1 MNLKTELLKE
11 NSKSRVNRVVNYIGS
26 NPKRFELLIQIYLKG
41 PYRVTQRAAWP
52 ISYCVEAHPSLIAP
66 HLKTLL
72 DYLKKPDLHDSIK
85 RNTVRLLQFAPIPK
99 RYYGRIADICFSYL
113 ENRKEAVA
121 IKAFSLTVLSRI
133 IKDEPDLQKSLR
145 LMIEDQMPYAKPAF
159 KVRARTVLNQMN
171 RDLTQS
177 QTS

>member
-1 MNLKTELLKE
+1 MNLKTELLRE
-11 NSKSRVNRVVNYIGS
+11 NSKAQVNRVVNYIGS
-26 NPKRFELLIQIYLKG
+26 DPKKFKQLIQIYLNG

-52 ISYCVEAHPSLIAP
+52 MSYCVEAHPTLITP

-72 DYLKKPDLHDSIK
+72 DYLKKPGIHDSIK

-99 RYYGRIADICFSYL
+99 RYYGRITDICFNYL

-121 IKAFSLTVLSRI
+121 IRVFSMTVLTRI

-159 KVRARTVLNQMN
+159 KARARTVLNQLN
-171 RDLTQS
+171 Q
-177 QTS
+177 